1 MSIDIVI
8 INIIITTTIIIII
21 IITIVIFESLCS
33 LSAPHSGKR
42 SKAPLPPFH
51 LSIVFIRNITY
62 SIIFITEEANPEGR
76 NNRQIF
82 CNFARS
88 LFYMASYLRVSVAVG
103 WLVKLLCLS
112 NGAWHWGKI
121 TTMYHS
127 IPFLNFL
134 AFFFTMIIA
143 ICHKILSC

>member
-1 MSIDIVI
+1 MSIEII
-8 INIIITTTIIIII
+8 INIIIITTTIII

-62 SIIFITEEANPEGR
+62 SIIFITEVANPEGR

-82 CNFARS
+82 CNFSCS

-127 IPFLNFL
+127 IPLST
-134 AFFFTMIIA
+134 FFFYF
-143 ICHKILSC
+143 LPF